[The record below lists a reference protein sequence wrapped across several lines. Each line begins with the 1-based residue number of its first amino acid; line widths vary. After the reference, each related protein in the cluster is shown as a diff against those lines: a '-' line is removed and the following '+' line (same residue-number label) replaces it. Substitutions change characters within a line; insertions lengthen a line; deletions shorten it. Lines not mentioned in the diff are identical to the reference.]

1 MSNVLER
8 FRGISEMEF
17 YQNAIKIR
25 HEMSHFLM
33 SEKNMPKR
41 WRSVYAYPIINKVQ
55 EMIDTI
61 IDANRIV
68 AYSPE
73 LLNDRKQGFQDAIEL
88 TDKIFERLQGAV
100 QDVWWDMLHSEPGN
114 PGYQNRL
121 RIEKHVAEIGVLL
134 EYEERLLKGCK
145 YKSKLVKRK

>member
-33 SEKNMPKR
+33 SEKNVPKR

-61 IDANRIV
+61 IDANKIV

-73 LLNDRKQGFQDAIEL
+73 LLNARKKGFQDAIEL
-88 TDKIFERLQGAV
+88 TDKIFERFQGAV
-100 QDVWWDMLHSEPGN
+100 QDVWWDMLHSEPGSS
-114 PGYQNRL
+114 GYQNRL

>member
-8 FRGISEMEF
+8 LRGISEMEF

-25 HEMSHFLM
+25 HEMSRFLM

-73 LLNDRKQGFQDAIEL
+73 LLNARKQGFQDAIES

-100 QDVWWDMLHSEPGN
+100 QDVWWDMLHSEPGSS
-114 PGYQNRL
+114 GYQNRL